1 MIRTS
6 FEIAFY
12 CRPSKANRKGLS
24 VIELA
29 ISMNGKR
36 SFIALPKKMDADE
49 FNRLYGQKRKNDV
62 NEFCNAYRKKIDDIM
77 LFLVTEKKTPTVDII
92 KDILVNGYDSQ
103 RYTIEK
109 LFKEFNEL
117 TKQRIDVTLSFD
129 VYRKYALAQKDFLV
143 LFKNDTLVE
152 DITNADVLRWRN
164 ELEKRLKSTTAA
176 QYMNKLKTIFKYAV
190 DNNKLKT
197 NPFSTVKIKKE
208 EVRIEFLTPEQLQ
221 QIKTTPIENQRLR
234 TVRDVFVLQAN
245 SGLSFSDLMKL
256 DVSKCIKTDAGTL
269 LYEGRRTKT
278 GIPFSTI
285 ILKDGV
291 EVLERYGG
299 CPKISNQK
307 MNNYLKELAVVSHIP
322 DSITLHTHLARK
334 TYATTLLNKGV
345 SISVVARTLGHSNT
359 NITQKV
365 YAALRKETVVNEIN
379 KAFDNEL

>member
-1 MIRTS
+1 
-6 FEIAFY
+6 
-12 CRPSKANRKGLS
+12 
-24 VIELA
+24 
-29 ISMNGKR
+29 
-36 SFIALPKKMDADE
+36 MDADE
-49 FNRLYGQKRKNDV
+49 FNKLYGQKRKNDV

-77 LFLVTEKKTPTVDII
+77 LFLVSEKKTPTVDII
-92 KDILVNGYDSQ
+92 KDILVNGYESQ
-103 RYTIEK
+103 RYTIDK

-129 VYRKYALAQKDFLV
+129 VYRKYALAQKDFLQ

-208 EVRIEFLTPEQLQ
+208 EVRIEFLTPEQLE

-245 SGLSFSDLMKL
+245 SGLSFSDLMKV
-256 DVSKCIKTDAGTL
+256 DVSKCIKTDSGTL

-291 EVLERYGG
+291 EVLERYGC

-307 MNNYLKELAVVSHIP
+307 MNNYLKELAVVAHIP

>member
-12 CRPSKANRKGLS
+12 CRRSKANRKGLS

-36 SFIALPKKMDADE
+36 SFIALPKKMDADD
-49 FNRLYGQKRKNDV
+49 FNKLYGQKRKNDV

-77 LFLVTEKKTPTVDII
+77 LFLVSEKKTPTVDII
-92 KDILVNGYDSQ
+92 KDILINGYDSQ

-109 LFKEFNEL
+109 LFKEFIEL
-117 TKQRIDVTLSFD
+117 TKQRIDITLSFD
-129 VYRKYALAQKDFLV
+129 VYRKYTLAQKDFLL

-208 EVRIEFLTPEQLQ
+208 EVRIEFLTPEQLE
-221 QIKTTPIENQRLR
+221 QIKNTPIENQRLR

-256 DVSKCIKTDAGTL
+256 DVNKCIKTDAGTL

-307 MNNYLKELAVVSHIP
+307 MNNYLKELAVVAHIP
-322 DSITLHTHLARK
+322 DTIILHTHLARK

-379 KAFDNEL
+379 KAFNEVL